1 MSVKK
6 IKFDQISSA
15 YGMVHC
21 LKQPHRQE
29 VIELLH
35 KHLSMTAADIAERLG
50 IEATLAHH
58 HLGVLVQ
65 NGLVDV
71 SKKSTAV
78 ARLSVR
84 ACFAISIQ
92 PETCS
97 FQGRVSSQW
106 D

>member
-15 YGMVHC
+15 YDMVHC

-29 VIELLH
+29 IIELLH

-50 IEATLAHH
+50 VEATLAHH

-71 SKKSTAV
+71 TKKSAAV
-78 ARLSVR
+78 YQLNYLRLTQVIASLK
-84 ACFAISIQ
+84 AL
-92 PETCS
+92 
-97 FQGRVSSQW
+97 G
-106 D
+106 

>member
-78 ARLSVR
+78 YQLNYLKLTQVIASLK
-84 ACFAISIQ
+84 
-92 PETCS
+92 TL
-97 FQGRVSSQW
+97 G
-106 D
+106 